1 MKPQLRTRFWIESAL
16 AGASAFLFALTLVWK
31 DWIEAI
37 FGVDP
42 DHSSGSLEWAIVA
55 ALLVVT
61 LVATLLAR
69 AERKRTHR
77 VAPVMSG

>member
-42 DHSSGSLEWAIVA
+42 DHSSGAIEWAIVA

-69 AERKRTHR
+69 AERRR
-77 VAPVMSG
+77 AYRGASVAST

>member
-42 DHSSGSLEWAIVA
+42 DHSSGGLEWAIVA
-55 ALLVVT
+55 VLVVVT

-69 AERKRTHR
+69 AERRRTYR
-77 VAPVMSG
+77 AAPVANL